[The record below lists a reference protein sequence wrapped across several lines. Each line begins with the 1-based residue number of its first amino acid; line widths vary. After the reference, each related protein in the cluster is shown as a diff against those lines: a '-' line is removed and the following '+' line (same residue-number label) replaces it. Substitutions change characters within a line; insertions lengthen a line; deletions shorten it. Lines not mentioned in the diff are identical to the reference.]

1 MKISRSLLPALLTV
15 GALGSLPAQ
24 LAVPEP
30 PPANVDQP
38 VIVSPEAPLVSLDA
52 QLGTAAFD
60 QRGNFAKAFDEAN
73 ALVDTKVAELR
84 SRGLVFADEATT
96 NLEAAR
102 ESARAAFRDL
112 SLTTEETWA
121 TARSNALQALRKI
134 QDSLADLEKSATPRQ
149 A

>member
-1 MKISRSLLPALLTV
+1 MNISRSSVLALI
-15 GALGSLPAQ
+15 ALAPLAAQ

-30 PPANVDQP
+30 PPANVEQP
-38 VIVSPEAPLVSLDA
+38 IVLNNAAPLASLDT
-52 QLGTAAFD
+52 QLGTAVFD

-73 ALVDTKVAELR
+73 ALVEGKVAELR
-84 SRGLVFADEATT
+84 SRGLVFADEATA

-102 ESARAAFRDL
+102 ESARSAFRDL

-134 QDSLADLEKSATPRQ
+134 QDSLQDHEKSATPRQ
-149 A
+149 E

>member
-1 MKISRSLLPALLTV
+1 MNISRFILPALL
-15 GALGSLPAQ
+15 ALSPLAAQ

-30 PPANVDQP
+30 PPANIDQP
-38 VIVSPEAPLVSLDA
+38 IVVATDAPLVSLDA

-60 QRGNFAKAFDEAN
+60 QRGAFAKAFDEAN
-73 ALVDTKVAELR
+73 VLVDAKVAELR
-84 SRGLVFADEATT
+84 TRGLVFADEATA

-102 ESARAAFRDL
+102 ESARSAFRDL
-112 SLTTEETWA
+112 SLTTEETWQ

-149 A
+149 

>member
-1 MKISRSLLPALLTV
+1 MNISRSSLRALLV
-15 GALGSLPAQ
+15 LGALSPLAAQ

-38 VIVSPEAPLVSLDA
+38 ITLAADAPLASLDT

-60 QRGNFAKAFDEAN
+60 QRGNFAKAFDEADQ
-73 ALVDTKVAELR
+73 LVNGKIAELR
-84 SRGLVFADEATT
+84 SRGLTFADEASA

-102 ESARAAFRDL
+102 ESARSAFRDL

-134 QDSLADLEKSATPRQ
+134 QDALKDLEKSATPRQ
-149 A
+149 